1 MSELHPTSRF
11 SDRAGQYSLYR
22 PEYPQAIIPFLE
34 ETIGLTPDTRIA
46 DVGSGTGIFSKLLLE
61 AGYNVTSV
69 EPNDKMREKAE
80 AALAG
85 YSGYRSVG
93 GTAEETTLADHSV
106 DLVTVAQAFHW
117 FRPAETR
124 REFERILRRP
134 GHVLLVWNIQ
144 QSDNPFLEA
153 YTELK
158 ETYSEKIVHG
168 HRANLERIQEI
179 FDPFRVTTRNFRQ
192 SQQLDAEGLKGH
204 LLSFSTVPMAGDAR
218 YPEMMRELDRI
229 FAQYNRQG
237 LVDVEYETKTYLVHL
252 DR

>member
-1 MSELHPTSRF
+1 MSDHHPTQRF
-11 SDRAGQYSLYR
+11 TERAGQYSLYR
-22 PEYPQAIIPFLE
+22 PEYPQAIVPYLVQ
-34 ETIGLTPDTRIA
+34 TIGLSPQSLIA

-61 AGYNVTSV
+61 SGHTVTSV
-69 EPNDKMREKAE
+69 EPNTEMRKKAE
-80 AALAG
+80 ITLSHYPG
-85 YSGYRSVG
+85 FRSVE
-93 GTAEETTLADHSV
+93 GTAEVTTLPDRGF

-124 REFERILRRP
+124 REFERILKYP
-134 GHVLLVWNIQ
+134 GHVLLVWNIL

-158 ETYSEKIVHG
+158 ETYSETIVHE
-168 HRANLERIQEI
+168 HRANLRRIQEI
-179 FDPFRVTTRNFRQ
+179 FDPFPVTTHSFRKT
-192 SQQLDAEGLKGH
+192 QQLDAEGLKGH

-229 FAQYNRQG
+229 FAQHNQQG
-237 LVDVEYETKTYLVHL
+237 LVDMQYETKTYLVHL